1 MLYLNTKQL
10 TAIKPDWHQLVELIY
25 KTITIMGDGEFDQP
39 IKPYLRFGDKTNR
52 IIAMPAF
59 VGGSINMS
67 GIKWIASFPKNLN
80 KGMSRAQSV
89 TILNDVETGQ
99 PKCIV
104 NTALISEIRTAAV
117 SGLIL
122 KKYLEEKSEKK
133 KFSIGIIGFGQI
145 GKAHLAMIN
154 QIMQDRILEIKL
166 YDLKEIPWTV
176 ALSSMNNTVKICDS
190 FDKLYENSDI
200 IITTTVSEKR
210 YISKKPKKGSLH
222 LNVSLRDYLPS
233 FKNFVDK
240 MIVDNWEEVCRENT
254 DIEQMYLNEGLIKEK
269 TFNLVDIFYKNLMPS
284 IAEDDVIMFN
294 PMGMAVFDIAVGT
307 YYYLTALEKNIGNL
321 LDD

>member
-10 TAIKPDWHQLVELIY
+10 ATIKPDWNHLVELIN
-25 KTITIMGDGEFDQP
+25 KTITIIGGGEFDQP

-80 KGMSRAQSV
+80 IGIRRAHSV
-89 TILNDVETGQ
+89 TILNDVQTGQ

-122 KKYLEEKSEKK
+122 KKYLEEKSQE
-133 KFSIGIIGFGQI
+133 KFSIGIVGFGQI
-145 GKAHLAMIN
+145 GKAHLNMIN
-154 QIMQDRILEIKL
+154 QIMQDRILEIKI
-166 YDLKEIPWTV
+166 YDLKEISWTED
-176 ALSSMNNTVKICDS
+176 LSSIKNRLKICNS
-190 FDKLYENSDI
+190 FDELYENSDI
-200 IITTTVSEKR
+200 IITATVSEER
-210 YISKKPKKGSLH
+210 YISQKPKKGSLH

-233 FKNFVDK
+233 FKYFVDK

-269 TFNLVDIFYKNLMPS
+269 TFNLVDIFYKKIMPT
-284 IAEDDVIMFN
+284 IQEDDVIMFN

-307 YYYLTALEKNIGNL
+307 YYYLTALEKNIGNSL
-321 LDD
+321 ED